1 MFWSW
6 ASVRLL
12 PTIILS
18 TWNSSPL
25 EMKPSLSMSYTW
37 NVTAPPHNTHTTTMS
52 DPKREGKTEEAKERA
67 GSGRRRTAQ
76 LALEVVP
83 VGEGGEGLD
92 ELSELDLLVLV
103 GVEYGYDPTQ
113 QWIASQLRDRQEFIC
128 WSAIVEKE
136 EES

>member
-1 MFWSW
+1 MIPNEKE
-6 ASVRLL
+6 R
-12 PTIILS
+12 
-18 TWNSSPL
+18 
-25 EMKPSLSMSYTW
+25 
-37 NVTAPPHNTHTTTMS
+37 
-52 DPKREGKTEEAKERA
+52 GKGRA

-136 EES
+136 ES

>member
-1 MFWSW
+1 
-6 ASVRLL
+6 VIPNEKER
-12 PTIILS
+12 
-18 TWNSSPL
+18 
-25 EMKPSLSMSYTW
+25 
-37 NVTAPPHNTHTTTMS
+37 
-52 DPKREGKTEEAKERA
+52 GKGRA

-136 EES
+136 ESQQNRSSNLSERWRPSVAARDKRNLPAEMLPEPSLSSFWKRR